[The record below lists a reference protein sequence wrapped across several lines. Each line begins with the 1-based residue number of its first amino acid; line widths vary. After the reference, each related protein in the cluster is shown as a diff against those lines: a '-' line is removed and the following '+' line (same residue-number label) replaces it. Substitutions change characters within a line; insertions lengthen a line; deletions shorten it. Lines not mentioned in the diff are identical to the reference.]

1 MPPHGRRL
9 LCCGTTWFSGSARA
23 AHFSTAT
30 ATRATTTA
38 LAGSVAVVTGGSGAI
53 GKAISQALAES
64 GATVVI
70 TGRRGGA
77 LESAARSIAASGG
90 EAGIAGSVHCA
101 VADVT
106 CEEEVNGLFQRV
118 IAEHGRVDIL
128 VNNAGIA
135 TGGDPVDISAD
146 TFSSVMEV
154 NVLGPFLCSR
164 EAFRHMRQRG
174 NGGRI
179 LNVASIS
186 SMSPRPHS
194 APYTASKYALQG
206 LSRSFALDGRPH
218 GIAVSTIH
226 PGNVASDLLSP
237 EEIARRQESEG
248 LMAPEDVAASVLH
261 MCSMPPGT
269 NVLDMTVVPTR
280 QPLVGRG

>member
-1 MPPHGRRL
+1 MRRRL
-9 LCCGTTWFSGSARA
+9 LCQCGTWLALSSARA
-23 AHFSTAT
+23 HLSTAAAAAST
-30 ATRATTTA
+30 GIPA

-53 GKAISQALAES
+53 GKAISQALVNS

-70 TGRRGGA
+70 TGRRGDA
-77 LESAARSIAASGG
+77 LESAAERIMSVGDATGA
-90 EAGIAGSVHCA
+90 AGSVHCA

-106 CEEEVNGLFQRV
+106 CEDQVIGLFQRV
-118 IAEHGRVDIL
+118 IAEHGKCDIL

-135 TGGDPVDISAD
+135 TGGDPVDISGDA
-146 TFSSVMEV
+146 FSSVMDV

-174 NGGRI
+174 AGGRI

-186 SMSPRPHS
+186 SQSPRPHS

-280 QPLVGRG
+280 QPLIGRG